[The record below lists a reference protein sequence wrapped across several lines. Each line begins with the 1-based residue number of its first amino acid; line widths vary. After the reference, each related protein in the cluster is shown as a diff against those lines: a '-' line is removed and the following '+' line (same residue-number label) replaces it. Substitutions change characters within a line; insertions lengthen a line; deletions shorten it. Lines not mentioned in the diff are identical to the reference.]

1 MKSYQSKLDVMLD
14 AIRVDV
20 NREAAANEVFSSVH
34 FFGRGDDSP
43 TMYNGLITGLMDQLA
58 ARYRSYRVKVQK
70 TSGEMGIEVSVS
82 YGM

>member
-1 MKSYQSKLDVMLD
+1 MKSYQSKLDVTLD

-20 NREAAANEVFSSVH
+20 NKKAAANEVFSSDH
-34 FFGRGDDSP
+34 FIRREDDSP
-43 TMYNGLITGLMDQLA
+43 ATYNGLITGLMDQLG

-70 TSGEMGIEVSVS
+70 TSGELGIAVSVS